1 MTRISSILAAG
12 LCGLAACASGGGAP
26 QVKWSASSWNGLA
39 PQTLG
44 TENFNFYAAP
54 LDGQGFKLKLTL
66 LTDGNFRVQ
75 EGEDTLP
82 AELEQAAREAAPEG
96 CTFVS
101 LTLAADGSAEAE
113 YSCD

>member
-1 MTRISSILAAG
+1 MTKFSFTMAAG
-12 LCGLAACASGGGAP
+12 LCWLAACASGGGAP
-26 QVKWSASSWNGLA
+26 QLKWSASSWNGLA

-54 LDGQGFKLKLTL
+54 LDGQGFKLKLSL

-82 AELEQAAREAAPEG
+82 AELEQAARDAAPEG
-96 CTFVS
+96 CAFVS
-101 LTLAADGSAEAE
+101 LSPTADGGAEAE
-113 YSCD
+113 YSCN